1 MDEQTPKDQT
11 QTEAAANPAAP
22 TEPAAD
28 PALKDAAEKEAAA
41 KEAAEKEAK
50 AKEVAAK
57 EAVAKEAA
65 ARAAASEVAAQ
76 EAAARETAAAA
87 AAQDAAAKE
96 EAAKD
101 AAKDAAAKPKPAAP
115 SKSES
120 GAKPAPEPVLE
131 KVMKTSETDVAFAL
145 GGLAGNNAHGA
156 GFLQAALEGGVHPRA
171 ISCTSGQ
178 IYWVYLYL
186 RALEAGGD
194 DLETQLADA
203 IAEQQPFGQR
213 DADLMH
219 LAMYGKSGVFRPSF
233 FEWPIDMM
241 QNVSACLDSISRSR
255 GDVFY
260 LREMASLVPARTLV
274 PLFDE
279 SFFEKISDAFNATGI
294 GILFNSFDPRT
305 GTEYVHIN
313 PSAQAQI
320 GIEPGD
326 RKPYRS
332 HTVYKEIT
340 PEAVRDGL
348 WLYEYGFEGDFTAI
362 DGVYYRPIILSEL
375 SAAKSI
381 FVVRP
386 VNRTWLGDLPTSK
399 PALEDLKTEVAFNG
413 IYHAERDRMVM
424 VNRWIKEGVIC
435 DPRFSPIDIYEIEVE
450 TQRSFFDYV
459 FESMEVFEDARA
471 LARTAFAGDL
481 IPVA

>member
-1 MDEQTPKDQT
+1 MEEPTPKDQT
-11 QTEAAANPAAP
+11 QQEAAANPAAP
-22 TEPAAD
+22 TKPAAD
-28 PALKDAAEKEAAA
+28 LALKEAAEKEAAA
-41 KEAAEKEAK
+41 KEAK
-50 AKEVAAK
+50 AKD
-57 EAVAKEAA
+57 
-65 ARAAASEVAAQ
+65 
-76 EAAARETAAAA
+76 A
-87 AAQDAAAKE
+87 AAQDAAKAAAKE
-96 EAAKD
+96 
-101 AAKDAAAKPKPAAP
+101 AAAKPKSAAP
-115 SKSES
+115 PKSES
-120 GAKPAPEPVLE
+120 GAKPAAEPVLE
-131 KVMKTSETDVAFAL
+131 KVTKTSETDVAFAL

-241 QNVSACLDSISRSR
+241 QNFSACLDSISRSR

-279 SFFEKISDAFNATGI
+279 SFFERISDAFNATGI

-320 GIEPGD
+320 GIGPGD

-332 HTVYKEIT
+332 HTIYKEIT

-348 WLYEYGFEGDFTAI
+348 WLYEYGFEGEFTAI

-386 VNRTWLGDLPTSK
+386 VNRRWLGDLPTSK

-450 TQRSFFDYV
+450 TQRSFFDYI